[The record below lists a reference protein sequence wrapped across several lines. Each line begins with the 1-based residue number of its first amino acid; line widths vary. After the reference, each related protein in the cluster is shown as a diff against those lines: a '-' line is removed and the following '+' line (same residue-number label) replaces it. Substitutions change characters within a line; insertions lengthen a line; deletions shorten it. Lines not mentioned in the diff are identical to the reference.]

1 MVSNYS
7 DIKLIDNINRI
18 IFWEPCISPHK
29 TDFIDQVA
37 KLIPSI
43 EVIYCAEENL
53 PEERIKLGWS
63 IYNDYEYKQYIRP
76 SYSDIK
82 KLACFEPK
90 KTLHIFSGIRWVP
103 TIVSALK
110 EVKRSG
116 AFFGLMSEPRVREG
130 VKGSLRLIHSWITEA
145 WLKKNTKFVLAIG
158 SNGPPWFKSVG
169 YPSSRI
175 FPFAYFINDQ
185 QFNGVIRQH
194 DNKSTEFIRIGYI
207 GRLVKMKG
215 IDDIISAVT
224 SLSVPT
230 KLSIIG
236 SGPESDS
243 LKSLCNESN
252 VNIEFI
258 GSVPIDNV
266 GLYLNDFDILILA
279 SRSTDDGWGVVV
291 SEALMSGTGVIV
303 TSKVGASV
311 LINDRPELGRV
322 VNANSPYEI
331 ADAIIDLWKSKSFS
345 KECRLVRQLWAK
357 DKLSAKSGALNLIE
371 IINHSINNKKTPK
384 PFYD

>member
-215 IDDIISAVT
+215 I
-224 SLSVPT
+224 
-230 KLSIIG
+230 
-236 SGPESDS
+236 
-243 LKSLCNESN
+243 
-252 VNIEFI
+252 
-258 GSVPIDNV
+258 
-266 GLYLNDFDILILA
+266 
-279 SRSTDDGWGVVV
+279 
-291 SEALMSGTGVIV
+291 
-303 TSKVGASV
+303 
-311 LINDRPELGRV
+311 
-322 VNANSPYEI
+322 
-331 ADAIIDLWKSKSFS
+331 
-345 KECRLVRQLWAK
+345 
-357 DKLSAKSGALNLIE
+357 
-371 IINHSINNKKTPK
+371 
-384 PFYD
+384 